1 MALSHRLT
9 TGLACA
15 AQQNV
20 APEGGS
26 PGDDGSMGRRLF
38 VGNLNFKTT
47 SEDLKALFGSA
58 GTCEWATVM
67 SDRLTGKSRG
77 FGFVEMG
84 TDEEAQK
91 AVEQLNGQEFQ
102 GRNLNV
108 NEARE
113 RTAGGGGGAGAG
125 AGASRGGYAG
135 GGGGG
140 YGGGGSRGGYGGGQP
155 DPYGGGGGWNDQGGF
170 GGGFGGG
177 FEGGSGLGGSGA
189 GGKRHKEGGSRRG
202 LRAKKRSL

>member
-1 MALSHRLT
+1 
-9 TGLACA
+9 
-15 AQQNV
+15 
-20 APEGGS
+20 
-26 PGDDGSMGRRLF
+26 MGRRLF

-47 SEDLKALFGSA
+47 SEDLKELFGEA

-67 SDRLTGKSRG
+67 TDRATGKSRG

-84 TDEEAQK
+84 TDEEAVR
-91 AVEQLNGQEFQ
+91 AIEEMNGKEYQ

-113 RTAGGGGGAGAG
+113 RTPGGGGGGAPRA
-125 AGASRGGYAG
+125 AG
-135 GGGGG
+135 GGYGGG
-140 YGGGGSRGGYGGGQP
+140 YGGGGRSEGGYRGGSGSNYRGSDGPPPSFGDMGGG
-155 DPYGGGGGWNDQGGF
+155 DYGGF

-177 FEGGSGLGGSGA
+177 GGGRFGG
-189 GGKRHKEGGSRRG
+189 GGGGPKPRKEGGSRRG

>member
-1 MALSHRLT
+1 M
-9 TGLACA
+9 
-15 AQQNV
+15 
-20 APEGGS
+20 
-26 PGDDGSMGRRLF
+26 
-38 VGNLNFKTT
+38 GNLNFKTT
-47 SEDLKALFGSA
+47 SEDLKELFGSA

-91 AVEQLNGQEFQ
+91 AVQQLNGHDFQ

-125 AGASRGGYAG
+125 ASAPRSGGYAGGGYAG
-135 GGGGG
+135 GGGG
-140 YGGGGSRGGYGGGQP
+140 YSPGGGG
-155 DPYGGGGGWNDQGGF
+155 
-170 GGGFGGG
+170 
-177 FEGGSGLGGSGA
+177 
-189 GGKRHKEGGSRRG
+189 
-202 LRAKKRSL
+202 

>member
-1 MALSHRLT
+1 
-9 TGLACA
+9 
-15 AQQNV
+15 
-20 APEGGS
+20 
-26 PGDDGSMGRRLF
+26 MGRRLF

-47 SEDLKALFGSA
+47 SEDLKELFGSA

-91 AVEQLNGQEFQ
+91 AVQQLNGHDFQ

-125 AGASRGGYAG
+125 ASAPRS
-135 GGGGG
+135 GG
-140 YGGGGSRGGYGGGQP
+140 YGGGGQGEP
-155 DPYGGGGGWNDQGGF
+155 FGGGGGWGEQGGGGGDFGGGF
-170 GGGFGGG
+170 GGGFGGS
-177 FEGGSGLGGSGA
+177 GSGTP
-189 GGKRHKEGGSRRG
+189 KRKEGGSRRG
-202 LRAKKRSL
+202 LRGKKRSL

>member
-1 MALSHRLT
+1 
-9 TGLACA
+9 
-15 AQQNV
+15 
-20 APEGGS
+20 
-26 PGDDGSMGRRLF
+26 MGRRLF

-47 SEDLKALFGSA
+47 SEDLKELFGSA

-67 SDRLTGKSRG
+67 TDRATGKSRG

-84 TDEEAQK
+84 TDEEAVH
-91 AVEQLNGQEFQ
+91 AIEEMNGKEYQ

-113 RTAGGGGGAGAG
+113 RTPGGGGGGAPRA
-125 AGASRGGYAG
+125 A
-135 GGGGG
+135 GGG
-140 YGGGGSRGGYGGGQP
+140 YGGGYGGGRSE
-155 DPYGGGGGWNDQGGF
+155 GGYRGDSGSNYRGSDGPPPSFGDMGGDYGGF

-177 FEGGSGLGGSGA
+177 GGGGRF
-189 GGKRHKEGGSRRG
+189 GGGGGGPKPRKEGGSRRG